1 MVLSMKQLKSLLFG
15 GFETQNRIGD
25 FGLLLLRLFT
35 GLALSFAHGIGKV
48 PPSEQFIQGVGDLGF
63 PIPHVFAWC
72 AAFAEF
78 FGGMLLAIGL
88 FTRPSAFL
96 IAVTMGVAA
105 FVVHAADP
113 FQRKEMALLFLF
125 IALAFLFMGSGRYG
139 IDNLIRKSK

>member
-1 MVLSMKQLKSLLFG
+1 MNQIKKLLFG
-15 GFETQNRIGD
+15 GFETQNRLGD

-35 GLALSFAHGIGKV
+35 GLALSFAHGMGKV
-48 PPSEQFIQGVGDLGF
+48 PPNEQFIQGVSNLGF
-63 PIPHVFAWC
+63 PMPYFFAWC

-105 FVVHAADP
+105 FVAHAADP
-113 FQRKEMALLFLF
+113 FQRKEMALLFFF

-139 IDNLIRKSK
+139 IDNLIRKPK